1 MITVHHLENSQSF
14 RIAWLLEEL
23 GIEYGLKTYK
33 RQDDNTAPPEYKEL
47 SPLGTS
53 PTIVDGDV
61 VLCESNAIIDH
72 ILDQTPSSALR
83 PSPQSPNRTDYL
95 FWFHASQGT
104 FQLNLSIDSLMRII
118 PSRVPWPISIV
129 ARMISSKTQD
139 SYVQPRLE
147 LYLGLAD
154 TQLSKHDY
162 LAGSELTAADITSIY
177 PMDAAFY
184 RYPSFR
190 ESFPRCQAW
199 LERVSERAA
208 FQKAQEKVG
217 EDHVSLHI

>member
-1 MITVHHLENSQSF
+1 
-14 RIAWLLEEL
+14 
-23 GIEYGLKTYK
+23 
-33 RQDDNTAPPEYKEL
+33 
-47 SPLGTS
+47 
-53 PTIVDGDV
+53 
-61 VLCESNAIIDH
+61 LCESNAIIDY

-104 FQLNLSIDSLMRII
+104 FQLNLSFDSLMRII

-139 SYVQPRLE
+139 NYAQPRLA

-154 TQLSKHDY
+154 TPLSKHDY

-190 ESFPRCQAW
+190 ESFPHCQAW
-199 LERVSERAA
+199 LERVSQRAA

-217 EDHVSLHI
+217 EEHVSLHI